1 MSKKLLALLL
11 ALVMIVGS
19 FTSVL
24 AEKATETKP
33 EDKKEPVATEKK
45 DEKSEEKKD
54 EKSEEKKEEKTEEKK
69 EEKKE
74 EVKDEYLAKAIDVL
88 KKAGF
93 ISGYSKDSE
102 DFKAE
107 KNVTR
112 AEFASM
118 IVRVKGLEA
127 SAKALANLPT
137 GFKDVPANLWAN
149 GYIAVAKQQGFVN
162 GYPNGTFQ
170 PNKQISY
177 QDMATMLTI
186 ALGQNAP
193 GDVYPAGYIVKAQ
206 SLGLFKNVNPLA
218 YTDMATRGDVFK
230 MVYNMITS
238 KEFGERKIVKA
249 IVLEN
254 SRVEKM
260 ADDEIVVE
268 VIKVVQEANWVDG
281 NRTKRGDQHKYVLD
295 KDLKLDPEDLL
306 GKVIDLTVN
315 KEDKIV
321 NVTVDKTYNYFEG
334 DITSVD
340 YKKFGLN
347 RNKYSALF
355 DERYAGEDERIYRTY
370 LNDKDYKYE
379 DFARGYKEG
388 NYDFARVTVK
398 NGKVIFIDAYQFTD
412 IAPVE
417 SVKNENVYYYDD
429 ADNARVKRAAD
440 LRNRVTFNS
449 NGKYSVGERKLIAA
463 DDVIHFYDGY
473 RRAIVKKD
481 AKTEQKLTDTR
492 RNSDGE
498 EFIVLEDKNEYYIH
512 NVNEVPFR
520 AVYSYEGKEF
530 RVVTS
535 RFDLKPITGR
545 KVKALIAL
553 DGSVQ
558 LIQSDLA
565 WNDGINAIKQIA
577 SYGEVKLLPAK
588 GAAFWSK
595 EGRDTYYYD
604 ARVNNTVLHNDF
616 MKDDI
621 VFYTGEG
628 EEGKDQTTNTMGLVV
643 RRKEARG
650 LGYEREQEPTGIT
663 DRYIKRNG
671 VVYRYFDNLNAYYID
686 EDGELQQVADM
697 AKFVAGNKNNAK
709 LKSYVMSEYDLKK
722 LIEGKNIKGERY
734 ARTYNFLSD
743 NEAAKKVAR
752 IVVFTDTVEKLDMT
766 QVYALVTDTYNYIDR
781 VKFVDAEGTVYTV
794 DIRDYRGVH
803 ADEIKEGDIVDLRI
817 FNDSKEK
824 AIMRGFVKRF
834 VAADKTT
841 RPAVLTK
848 KGLPL
853 KHAIKSITY
862 RQTYWYDFNDN
873 GVEDAN
879 EQVYFTKDTKVFND
893 RRSGYAQLV
902 MDENHFVEVIRFT
915 DASDN
920 LPGMDLEL
928 TAVNSLSD
936 GRTIVIR
943 DNTGVEKLY
952 TVLEGTTFLDINNSF
967 VGRGPKDTTAFVK
980 ANMNRNVELKF
991 DNVGNLLSVRALK
1004 NADDIGKDWIAK
1016 AEAELATLK
1025 IDDLANTLTAKA
1037 DIEAEIAKRAKA
1049 LLSTEVAKNVSV
1061 TAELVNLAASGT
1073 PVYVGTAAPDEG
1085 NGKVVLTLTSAPA
1098 SKALAAKPFH
1108 VETATEAGNAA
1119 KAQADKEQKAIMD
1132 YIDAHNKKFELPKGT
1147 TLSDATTAT
1156 AIKNILDA
1164 VPGIDKTKL
1173 SITSSTVVTGTNQY
1187 TTVIKYTGATTES
1200 KTVVIEYTVAK

>member
-54 EKSEEKKEEKTEEKK
+54 EKSEEKKEEKTEEKT

-102 DFKAE
+102 DFKTDR
-107 KNVTR
+107 NVTR

-118 IVRVKGLEA
+118 IVRTMGLED

-170 PNKQISY
+170 PNRQISY

-238 KEFGERKIVKA
+238 KEFGQRKIVKA

-268 VIKVVQEANWVDG
+268 VIKVVQEANWVEG
-281 NRTKRGDQHKYVLD
+281 SRTKRGDQYKYVLD
-295 KDLKLDPEDLL
+295 KDLKLDAEDLL
-306 GKVIDLTVN
+306 GKVVDITTDKN
-315 KEDKIV
+315 DKIV
-321 NVTVDKTYNYFEG
+321 DISVDKTYNYFEG
-334 DITSVD
+334 KITGVD

-347 RNKYSALF
+347 WNKYTALF

-379 DFARGYKEG
+379 DFARKYKEG

-398 NGKVIFIDAYQFTD
+398 NGKVVFIDAYQFDD

-440 LRNRVTFNS
+440 LSNRVTFSN

-463 DDVIHFYDGY
+463 DDVIHFYNKY
-473 RRAIVKKD
+473 TKAIVRKD

-492 RNSDGE
+492 RNSDGD

-553 DGSVQ
+553 DKSVQ

-565 WNDGINAIKQIA
+565 WNDGINAIRQIT

-588 GAAFWSK
+588 GAAFWTK

-616 MKDDI
+616 VMDDI

-628 EEGKDQTTNTMGLVV
+628 EEGKDQTTRTMGLVV

-697 AKFVAGNKNNAK
+697 AKFVAGNKNNPK

-722 LIEGKNIKGERY
+722 LIEGNNIKSERY

-817 FNDSKEK
+817 FNDSKEN

-841 RPAVLTK
+841 RAAVLEK
-848 KGLPL
+848 RGLPY

-862 RQTYWYDFNDN
+862 RQTYWYDFNNN
-873 GVEDAN
+873 GEEDAN

-893 RRSGYAQLV
+893 RKSGYAQLV

-915 DASDN
+915 DASDD
-920 LPGMDLEL
+920 LPSGKLSF
-928 TAVNSLSD
+928 TAVNSISG
-936 GRTIVIR
+936 GRTIVVA
-943 DNTGVEKLY
+943 DNTGDEKLF
-952 TVLEGTTFLDINNSF
+952 TVLEYTVFLAQDGSYI
-967 VGRGPKDTTAFVK
+967 GKGPKDTEAFVN
-980 ANMNRNVELKF
+980 ANRNRNVELKF
-991 DNVGNLLSVRALK
+991 DNVGNLLSVKALK
-1004 NADDIGKDWIAK
+1004 NDTDKAIDKANGYLAQAK
-1016 AEAELATLK
+1016 AIIANLEAKYTNGTTDQATKLRDAINAELAK
-1025 IDDLANTLTAKA
+1025 EKLTGKVRVVKVETTTPA
-1037 DIEAEIAKRAKA
+1037 DA
-1049 LLSTEVAKNVSV
+1049 T
-1061 TAELVNLAASGT
+1061 T
-1073 PVYVGTAAPDEG
+1073 G
-1085 NGKVVLTLTSAPA
+1085 NGVLTVTLESLPAPQTTTT
-1098 SKALAAKPFH
+1098 KVFH
-1108 VETATEAGNAA
+1108 INTTKEDTDAA
-1119 KAQADKEQKAIMD
+1119 KAAKEKADKEQKSIMD
-1132 YIDAHNKKFELPKGT
+1132 YIDAQGKKIELPKGT
-1147 TLSDATTAT
+1147 TVNEAN
-1156 AIKNILDA
+1156 IKTELKKILDT
-1164 VPGIDKTKL
+1164 VPGVETANV
-1173 SITSSTVVTGTNQY
+1173 SITSATQVSGTDQW
-1187 TTVIKYTGATTES
+1187 TTVIKYAGATAEE